1 MNITSSMAA
10 NKAKKIRF
18 YSKLLFLIY
27 ILFLCYF
34 LFFSE
39 NMGRTTDCEYKYNL
53 VLFHEINRF
62 IRYAHLLGWKAVLIN
77 IFGNVIAFMPFGYF
91 VPIIVKNKKIGIIR
105 TTFLSM
111 IFSLEV
117 ETVQL
122 IFRLGCFDVDDILLN
137 TLGGMFGFILYYLVY
152 GRKNKDAKKE
162 A

>member
-1 MNITSSMAA
+1 M
-10 NKAKKIRF
+10 
-18 YSKLLFLIY
+18 
-27 ILFLCYF
+27 
-34 LFFSE
+34 
-39 NMGRTTDCEYKYNL
+39 
-53 VLFHEINRF
+53 
-62 IRYAHLLGWKAVLIN
+62 IN

-152 GRKNKDAKKE
+152 GRKNKDAKEE